1 VILSTGKGI
10 LTGFNRQPVIA
21 ILESMMSKKNTISS
35 IIPLLFIFIISV
47 LLLNIPHA
55 EAKRPIIIRLVVPA
69 AAGDPL
75 TEKDEELARRFNS
88 RVNGEYEIRVYPG
101 ESLAKIPE
109 YFDAVR
115 VGAIEM
121 ADVAWGVY
129 AGLDPRL
136 SLIETPFLFN
146 NIEAGIAA
154 AKRLLPLHDKILQER
169 FNAKALGLINF
180 SGIEL
185 LSSRPVTSL
194 KDWKGMMVGAISPTM
209 ANMIKELGGSPVTVM
224 WTDLYTS
231 LQKGVIDGAANGTH
245 GSIENGLTDV
255 CTDISYFFGAAAW
268 NGYTINLDLWKKMP
282 PNVQQILLEEVDR
295 AVDWMHKKL
304 LQYEVEDIE
313 TFKKRGLHM
322 HIISYSEREKWRQK
336 LQNYQEKQ
344 LSGMGEF
351 GIKVKEIADD
361 VNSKNPYYVKK
372 IEE

>member
-1 VILSTGKGI
+1 
-10 LTGFNRQPVIA
+10 
-21 ILESMMSKKNTISS
+21 MMIKKTTTRFV
-35 IIPLLFIFIISV
+35 IPLLFISLMFI
-47 LLLNIPHA
+47 LLRNVPQA
-55 EAKRPIIIRLVVPA
+55 EAKKPVIIRLVVPS

-88 RVNGEYEIRVYPG
+88 RVNGEYRIQVFPG

-154 AKRLLPLHDKILQER
+154 AKRLLPLHDRILQER
-169 FNAKALGLINF
+169 LNAKALGLINL

-185 LSSRPVTSL
+185 LSSKPVKSL

-209 ANMIKELGGSPVTVM
+209 ANMIKKLGGSPVTVM

-231 LQKGVIDGAANGTH
+231 LQKGVIDGATNGSH
-245 GSIENGLTDV
+245 GSIENSLTDV
-255 CTDISYFFGAAAW
+255 CTDISYFFGASAW
-268 NGYTINLDLWKKMP
+268 NGYTINLDLWKRMP
-282 PNVQQILLEEVDR
+282 ADIQQVLLEEVDE

-304 LQYEVEDIE
+304 LQWEIQDIKILRE
-313 TFKKRGLHM
+313 RGLNIHV
-322 HIISYSEREKWRQK
+322 ISNSEREIWRKK
-336 LQNYQEKQ
+336 LQGYQEKQ
-344 LSGMGEF
+344 LSSMGEF
-351 GIKVKEIADD
+351 GFKVKEIVDD
-361 VNSKNPYYVKK
+361 MNRKHPYYIKT
-372 IEE
+372 IEEE

>member
-1 VILSTGKGI
+1 MIKRNI
-10 LTGFNRQPVIA
+10 IYF
-21 ILESMMSKKNTISS
+21 
-35 IIPLLFIFIISV
+35 IIPPLFIFVIFV
-47 LLLNIPHA
+47 LLLNIHET
-55 EAKRPIIIRLVVPA
+55 EAKRPVIIRLVVPA

-75 TEKDEELARRFNS
+75 TEKDEEMARRFNS
-88 RVNGEYEIRVYPG
+88 RVKGEYEIRIFPG

-154 AKRLLPLHDKILQER
+154 SKRLLPLHDKILQEK

-185 LSSRPVTSL
+185 LSSRPVKSL
-194 KDWKGMMVGAISPTM
+194 EDWKGMMIGAISPTM

-282 PNVQQILLEEVDR
+282 PNVQQILLEEADR
-295 AVDWMHKKL
+295 AVDWMHNKL
-304 LQYEVEDIE
+304 LQYEVDDIK
-313 TFKKRGLHM
+313 TFKKRGLNI
-322 HIISYSEREKWRQK
+322 HIISNSERDKWRQR
-336 LQNYQEKQ
+336 LRDYQEKQ
-344 LSGMGEF
+344 LSSMGEF

-361 VNSKNPYYVKK
+361 VNSKNPYYLRT
-372 IEE
+372 IEEE